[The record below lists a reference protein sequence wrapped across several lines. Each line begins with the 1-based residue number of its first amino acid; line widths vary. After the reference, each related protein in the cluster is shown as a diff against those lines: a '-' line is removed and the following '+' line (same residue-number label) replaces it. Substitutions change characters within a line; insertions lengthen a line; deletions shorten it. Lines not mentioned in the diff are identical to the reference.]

1 MCGGVT
7 GKSVFR
13 KLAVPDVLG
22 AAVFVSRVQSVICS
36 FDENFTPLDQCCGQE
51 SEEGADDHF
60 LHEGGVHLALFG
72 AREVPPRKWPF
83 PRKLQGPTSNYQ
95 QGGSSCGRPNCSDQ
109 TGGVNRAHNPSMK
122 FCIFVGI
129 NLGGYVGWLLA
140 ENLGL
145 MIAFIASGVG
155 SAVGVYL
162 GWRVARAVLN

>member
-1 MCGGVT
+1 MITFCMKVECIWH
-7 GKSVFR
+7 S
-13 KLAVPDVLG
+13 
-22 AAVFVSRVQSVICS
+22 
-36 FDENFTPLDQCCGQE
+36 
-51 SEEGADDHF
+51 SE
-60 LHEGGVHLALFG
+60 HERCHRGNGHL
-72 AREVPPRKWPF
+72 R
-83 PRKLQGPTSNYQ
+83 
-95 QGGSSCGRPNCSDQ
+95 GGSKAQHPTTNKGGFACGRPNRSGQ